1 MYKIPDRSLLMN
13 DFIFSKVEFYFY
25 HTNLDMSSSIAPWLL
40 ILGQV
45 NSNSMVWL
53 LCVELK
59 KGELIK
65 APFVSFIQ
73 IIVL

>member
-1 MYKIPDRSLLMN
+1 MN

-25 HTNLDMSSSIAPWLL
+25 HTNLDMSSSITPWLL

>member
-13 DFIFSKVEFYFY
+13 DFIFSKVGFYFY
-25 HTNLDMSSSIAPWLL
+25 HTNLDMSSSIAPWSL

>member
-1 MYKIPDRSLLMN
+1 MDFFNGSSPLLEIYIIVSFQN
-13 DFIFSKVEFYFY
+13 NSK
-25 HTNLDMSSSIAPWLL
+25 
-40 ILGQV
+40 

>member
-1 MYKIPDRSLLMN
+1 MN
-13 DFIFSKVEFYFY
+13 DFIFSKVEFYLY

>member
-13 DFIFSKVEFYFY
+13 DFIFSKVEFYLY
-25 HTNLDMSSSIAPWLL
+25 HTNLDMSSSIAPWSL

>member
-1 MYKIPDRSLLMN
+1 
-13 DFIFSKVEFYFY
+13 
-25 HTNLDMSSSIAPWLL
+25 MSSSIAPWLL

-45 NSNSMVWL
+45 NSNSVVWL